1 MSVWRVGVRCGGCGD
16 AEPGA
21 GGGCLLDN
29 VDTNHLGAGT
39 WVLGLDCTGVSWRG
53 GTGQTLMSMG
63 ASQGVMADGKGSHMN
78 LPGGLGCARG
88 GFLSRHRGG

>member
-1 MSVWRVGVRCGGCGD
+1 MEDGGTPSLGLGVD
-16 AEPGA
+16 F
-21 GGGCLLDN
+21 LLDN

-39 WVLGLDCTGVSWRG
+39 GLYRRVMAGRD
-53 GTGQTLMSMG
+53 G
-63 ASQGVMADGKGSHMN
+63 ADVDEYGRISGVMADGKGSHMN